1 MKYFYV
7 EYLSDHVWRDNQC
20 LKAKSE
26 KQIIDQ
32 VKYELELLRDY
43 HLDKKLFKKIY
54 KRFNM
59 LNIYQDDNKPNTI
72 IVDTQYYDSK
82 PIGKVIEMQGTLKEN
97 DDSDSVITAY
107 LYKVA
112 KKDVQDNFT
121 EIEKGF

>member
-59 LNIYQDDNKPNTI
+59 LNIYQDGRPNTI
-72 IVDTQYYDSK
+72 IVDTHYDTK
-82 PIGKVIEMQGTLKEN
+82 PIGKVIEMQGTLKE
-97 DDSDSVITAY
+97 DDYSDSVITAY

-112 KKDVQDNFT
+112 KKDIQDNFT
-121 EIEKGF
+121 EIEK